1 MEAEVNKRFPILILV
16 DLGGTLLYRCEKKG
30 AGLSFSFKT
39 KSHAYFM
46 RPGHDQFILN
56 LSQHPRVKFGLYSSI
71 MRKNVLPILYRIYD
85 KSNNQGG
92 LGEELEEL
100 AKVERTAPLVF
111 DQ

>member
-1 MEAEVNKRFPILILV
+1 
-16 DLGGTLLYRCEKKG
+16 
-30 AGLSFSFKT
+30 
-39 KSHAYFM
+39 
-46 RPGHDQFILN
+46 
-56 LSQHPRVKFGLYSSI
+56 